1 MKFKVKHI
9 IYILIAILSSC
20 SVPNKVIFD
29 RVEEGGVRHIGS
41 RALEAKIDNA
51 TYSFSLAVF
60 SGPKSRYY
68 CLLISSLWRIEENN
82 LVLLKIGNGEI
93 IKLISDNINKGQV
106 DWPSYSPII
115 GGNSYSGVLTTKKT
129 DYYVSIYSL
138 DHNVLKKIEEHGVYK
153 IRIEFA
159 NSYKEQIWKSDKLGK
174 YLEKAHKLLESQ
186 LQRLSN
192 SGKSI
197 EQDF

>member
-1 MKFKVKHI
+1 MTLKVKHT
-9 IYILIAILSSC
+9 IYILLSILSSC
-20 SVPNKVIFD
+20 SVPNKVSFD
-29 RVEEGGVRHIGS
+29 RVEDGNVRHIGS
-41 RALEAKIDNA
+41 RSLETKIDNA
-51 TYSFSLAVF
+51 TYSFSLTVF
-60 SGPKSRYY
+60 SGSKSRYY
-68 CLLISSLWRIEENN
+68 CLLISSLWRIDENS
-82 LVLLKIGNGEI
+82 LVLLKIGNGET

-138 DHNVLKKIEEHGVYK
+138 DDDVLKKIEEHGVYK

-159 NSYKEQIWKSDKLGK
+159 NSYKEKIWKSDRLGK
-174 YLEKAHKLLESQ
+174 YLGKAHKLLELQ
-186 LQRLSN
+186 LKRPIN